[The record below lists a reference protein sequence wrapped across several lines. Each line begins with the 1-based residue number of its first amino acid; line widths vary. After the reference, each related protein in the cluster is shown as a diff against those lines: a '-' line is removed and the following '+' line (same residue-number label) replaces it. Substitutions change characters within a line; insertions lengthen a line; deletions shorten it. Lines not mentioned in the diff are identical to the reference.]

1 MIERDDSKL
10 LQLRNQIRDG
20 TVYDAESLSRNL
32 NNDQRFA
39 LISVHGKAVDVDVRL
54 PDQITPAEFTI
65 IVDLVDQLIAT
76 VEAIRQAVADRG
88 PARSTTRVA
97 REYVRSLLTFGAAEA
112 RCDGVAPEV
121 AEEVLTLVMLRVA
134 PFAEIVKWLA
144 GFSSGLIAIDIDE
157 GLRADLRAK
166 Q

>member
-1 MIERDDSKL
+1 MIELDDSKL

-20 TVYDAESLSRNL
+20 TVYDAESLSQNL

-39 LISVHGKAVDVDVRL
+39 LISVYGKAVDDDVRS

-65 IVDLVDQLIAT
+65 IVDQLIAT

-134 PFAEIVKWLA
+134 PFAENVKWLA